1 MGRRLAA
8 PALCLVALGACDG
21 FADGRVA
28 QLEREV
34 RALRAAQAAP
44 LPDVAAAFAPLRQ
57 AVDLL
62 VQRGDMERTRFVA
75 VAQEV
80 TQLAALMQGF
90 VDDARKHE
98 VEALRSR
105 VLELDRQIKEQ
116 NKTQGEERELL
127 LKALDLTAT
136 KLESFLRQV
145 GAHKNEPPPAQGER
159 KSWQDPAFLLP
170 IGGALALLLAIAQLL
185 RRGRGA
191 PEVREL
197 ATIPDVV
204 VDAPAPI
211 VTHAQASWA
220 QGQGP
225 VAVRVELAAHDGA
238 HGRERV
244 AQWLAAE
251 PRVLRAPAPEF
262 EERGALLQVRFFV
275 HDGMSAAERASLSAD
290 VQLRAQAESAAGRR
304 SA

>member
-1 MGRRLAA
+1 
-8 PALCLVALGACDG
+8 
-21 FADGRVA
+21 
-28 QLEREV
+28 
-34 RALRAAQAAP
+34 
-44 LPDVAAAFAPLRQ
+44 
-57 AVDLL
+57 
-62 VQRGDMERTRFVA
+62 
-75 VAQEV
+75 
-80 TQLAALMQGF
+80 
-90 VDDARKHE
+90 
-98 VEALRSR
+98 
-105 VLELDRQIKEQ
+105 
-116 NKTQGEERELL
+116 
-127 LKALDLTAT
+127 
-136 KLESFLRQV
+136 
-145 GAHKNEPPPAQGER
+145 
-159 KSWQDPAFLLP
+159 LLP